1 MSPHTSPQW
10 PLFLGCPVWA
20 CDQWADEIY
29 PAKTPRKQ
37 WLSWYSRTFN
47 TVEGNSTFYGL
58 PSRETTEKWAVQSAE
73 GFRFCLKFPRVIS
86 HDLML
91 RNAHQETAAFL
102 ECMRPLADAEKLG
115 PTFLQLGPQFAPNR
129 FGDLEAYLNQLRC
142 NEATRTM
149 SWAVELRHY
158 DWFDRA
164 ANEDRVN
171 GLLRELEIDKVLFDS
186 RPLFQSPPED
196 EIESASQARKPK
208 TPVRQTV
215 TAKQP
220 MLRIVGR
227 NRTER
232 TREYFDAWAPIVAKW
247 VSEGLTPYVF
257 THAPDDA
264 LAPRLG
270 RMFARAVASHLDGL
284 AVDVPRPPTPLR
296 QMSLLDE
303 E

>member
-1 MSPHTSPQW
+1 MQPHTSPRW

-20 CDQWADEIY
+20 CDQWADEVY

-58 PSRETTEKWAVQSAE
+58 PPRETIEKWAAQAAE
-73 GFRFCLKFPRVIS
+73 GFQFCLKFPRVIS

-91 RNAHQETAAFL
+91 RDADQETEAFL
-102 ECMRPLADAEKLG
+102 QCLFPLADAGKLG
-115 PTFLQLGPQFAPNR
+115 PTFLQLGPRFGPNR
-129 FGDLEAYLNQLRC
+129 FRDLEAYLNQLRRDK
-142 NEATRTM
+142 ATREM
-149 SWAVELRHY
+149 SWAVELRHH
-158 DWFDRA
+158 DWFDQA
-164 ANEDRVN
+164 TNENRVN
-171 GLLRELEIDKVLFDS
+171 DLLRELEIDKVLFDS

-196 EIESASQARKPK
+196 DIEAASQARKPK

-227 NRTER
+227 NRTEL
-232 TREYFDAWAPIVAKW
+232 TQQYFDAWAPIVAKW
-247 VSEGLTPYVF
+247 IGQGLEPYVF
-257 THAPDDA
+257 THAPNDA

-270 RMFARAVASHLDGL
+270 RMFAKTVGLHLESQQIE
-284 AVDVPRPPTPLR
+284 VPRPPAPTR